1 MEAVVSFRFG
11 AYRKH
16 RPVVA
21 EEMRTPEEGDLD
33 PNSVV
38 LYAKDKQSG
47 EIVGSVRIESN
58 FGGRHALADHLHLPE
73 QIDGKP
79 VAYITRLAVA
89 HGPTGR
95 LAKLGLFK
103 AIYQYCL
110 GLQIDYLTAAA
121 PVPLDRQYAS
131 LGFSPIYPNAR
142 LFPGFT
148 DPSILYV
155 PMKFDVKSS
164 YSNWKKQNHPLFQFM
179 MEDYCPDI
187 KVFTSVSAV
196 WVTPREPRP
205 AKPITRLDQLLKQ
218 PFVVL

>member
-1 MEAVVSFRFG
+1 MNLPAPNRRVGTNADAKIADDVRSLIRSAPSPYRVRPRTRELPFEVRAVRTREQLEAVVSFRFG

-148 DPSILYV
+148 DPSI
-155 PMKFDVKSS
+155 
-164 YSNWKKQNHPLFQFM
+164 
-179 MEDYCPDI
+179 
-187 KVFTSVSAV
+187 
-196 WVTPREPRP
+196 
-205 AKPITRLDQLLKQ
+205 
-218 PFVVL
+218 